1 LVWSNTNVDS
11 NGETSY
17 FCPYTRVKVSYK
29 EVIEMHT
36 IISRK
41 CGVAAY
47 GWDHRYV
54 VQGRDFSVGRTF
66 YGNHFCKD
74 NFRGIRPPR
83 AVEAPSSDSA
93 PVDSAPADAAP
104 VDPAHVET
112 PTVKVD
118 LYAQASNWNMTSGQ
132 MNQGDG
138 LYVAS
143 LDDETGQMSVKFT
156 PIAKLSS
163 RATLTDAS
171 KWDMTSTQMDQGDGL
186 YVASLDDETGQM
198 SVKFTPINEL
208 SSSDSRAPMSSNS
221 ATDIMNDL
229 SKSQGDKTSCARG
242 SSKNVA
248 DLDSANR
255 QLAEAGSKTDLK
267 LKRVGWVHLNH
278 ETSYWCA
285 DKGPYNWRYPY
296 GYFINQQTIVSNTC
310 GGTAG
315 YGWNTFEGYTV
326 APPSTKDTKAD
337 WTRMSV
343 GRTKRGTSIC
353 SQKFTPPAAS
363 STVDTSNIL
372 SKRDSV
378 KQTCRGGLSKNVPDL
393 DYVNSEMANFGN
405 QLNLKKHPITW
416 LHKNGETSY
425 WCFKDGAD
433 GWTRNADYFIN
444 EQIKVSSHCSGG
456 SAAYGWSHS
465 RGYEKFKGWSVWTE
479 LSVGRTFKGG
489 SICRKNFVPPPAATS
504 IEASPTEVAPRSA
517 PFDARNQG
525 EGFYLET
532 FNDAGESTI
541 KFTPRADFEPYV
553 PSQSSVSENL
563 AAESINA
570 LHKRSHKS
578 TCAKYVPK
586 KSGSWQDV
594 DEANVQ
600 LGRQCNR
607 VHFDARTRG
616 WVNM

>member
-1 LVWSNTNVDS
+1 LVWPDTNVGS

-17 FCPYTRVKVSYK
+17 FCPYTRFKVSYK

-66 YGNHFCKD
+66 YGNHFCND
-74 NFRGIRPPR
+74 HFTGIRPPR
-83 AVEAPSSDSA
+83 AVGAPSSDSA
-93 PVDSAPADAAP
+93 PVDSAPADSAP
-104 VDPAHVET
+104 VKATSLAADAA
-112 PTVKVD
+112 KWD
-118 LYAQASNWNMTSGQ
+118 MTSGQ
-132 MNQGDG
+132 MDQGDG

-171 KWDMTSTQMDQGDGL
+171 RWDMTSTQMDQGDGL

-198 SVKFTPINEL
+198 NVKFTPMAEL
-208 SSSDSRAPMSSNS
+208 SNSVSRAPVSMSSPADS
-221 ATDIMNDL
+221 TSDL
-229 SKSQGDKTSCARG
+229 TKRDGDKTTCRGG

-248 DLDSANR
+248 DLDDANR
-255 QLAEAGSKTDLK
+255 ELAEAGSRINLK
-267 LKRVGWVHLNH
+267 NSPVGWVHKNG

-285 DKGPYNWRYPY
+285 PKGPSYWREPY

-310 GGTAG
+310 GGTAA
-315 YGWNTFEGYTV
+315 YGWNSFEGNTV
-326 APPSTKDTKAD
+326 SPPSTAD
-337 WTRMSV
+337 SQADRTEISV
-343 GRTKRGTSIC
+343 GRTFRGGSIC
-353 SQKFTPPAAS
+353 WKDYVPPAVAS
-363 STVDTSNIL
+363 TPESSNIL

-393 DYVNSEMANFGN
+393 DYANSVVAKYGN
-405 QLNLKKHPITW
+405 QLNLKKSPITW
-416 LHKNGETSY
+416 LHNNGETSY
-425 WCFKDGAD
+425 WCFMEGAD
-433 GWTRNADYFIN
+433 GWTRDYDYFIN
-444 EQIKVSSHCSGG
+444 EQIKVSSHCPGG

-465 RGYEKFKGWSVWTE
+465 RGYEKFNGWHVWTE

-489 SICRKNFVPPPAATS
+489 PICRKNFIPPPAAAS
-504 IEASPTEVAPRSA
+504 IEASPVEVAPRSA

-541 KFTPRADFEPYV
+541 KFTPRAEFEPYV

-600 LGRQCNR
+600 LGRQCNG